1 MSRGRSRPTPPGWRR
16 PDCEQI
22 IGDFGHNG
30 APSSSDR
37 HSRPPQVAGAY
48 AAPGRYWHATR
59 AMTGMSYS
67 ALIDSAREIRG
78 VKPDFEGTNLKLLS
92 RATLY
97 GMLQDAGVVRLDD
110 VTQRQAAVD
119 KLELGKVSA
128 RIKTVEIDLRTKPT
142 ARYWR
147 ITAAISDV
155 LTPDREPHSLVDEQH
170 TLLGALGLTEGSV
183 PDTLSPP
190 RLMLGIVPAA
200 QNFTPALRRL
210 AGEALEGLNV
220 AFEPPTIRFN

>member
-59 AMTGMSYS
+59 AMTGMSLG
-67 ALIDSAREIRG
+67 ALRDSVQDIRG
-78 VKPDFEGTNLKLLS
+78 AKPNFEGTNLKLLS

-119 KLELGKVSA
+119 KLELGEVSA

-155 LTPDREPHSLVDEQH
+155 LTPDGQPHSLVDEQY
-170 TLLGALGLTEGSV
+170 TLLGAFGLAEGSV

-190 RLMLGIVPAA
+190 RLMLGIVPASH
-200 QNFTPALRRL
+200 NYTPALRRM